1 MADLKTS
8 YMGINLRNP
17 LIIGASSLTY
27 DLEDSKKI
35 EEAGAAAVVFKSLF
49 EEQIELES
57 LQLQEQAEEY
67 SERNAEMISIYPKF
81 KHAGARDH
89 LNKLKKLKE
98 VLKIPVIASLNAL
111 SEDTWVRYAKKIEE
125 TGVDGIELNL
135 YSVPTNISKTSN
147 EIEKE
152 HIEIIKAIKK
162 EISIPISVK
171 LSFFYSNILN
181 VISRMNEAGASGFV
195 LFNKLFQPEI
205 DITKQEYTYPV
216 QVSYEHE
223 NKIPLRWTGIIYG
236 NINADIC
243 SSGGIYTGNDAI
255 KMILSGASCI
265 QSVSTFFKNGI
276 NYISNMINDIN
287 SWMDIKGYEK
297 ISDFKGKL
305 SKKSIKDP
313 FFYGRSQYINILLNN
328 ETIIKKYF
336 MI

>member
-8 YMGINLRNP
+8 YMGIILKNP
-17 LIIGASSLTY
+17 IITGASSLTY
-27 DLEDSKKI
+27 NLDDAKKI

-57 LQLQEQAEEY
+57 LQLKEQAEEY
-67 SERNAEMISIYPKF
+67 SERSAEMISIYPEF
-81 KHAGARDH
+81 KHSGAREH

-111 SEDTWVRYAKKIEE
+111 SEDMWVDYAKKIEE

-152 HIEIIKAIKK
+152 HIEIIKIIKK
-162 EISIPISVK
+162 EISIPVSVK

-181 VISRMNEAGASGFV
+181 TVLNMNEAGASGFV
-195 LFNKLFQPEI
+195 LFNRLFQPEI
-205 DITKQEYTYPV
+205 DITKQEYIYPV
-216 QVSYEHE
+216 QISCEHE
-223 NKIPLRWTGIIYG
+223 NKIPLRWTGLIYG

-243 SSGGIYTGNDAI
+243 SNSGIYTGNDAI

-276 NYISNMINDIN
+276 NYVSSMIKDIN
-287 SWMDIKGYEK
+287 SWMDLKGYKE

-305 SKKSIKDP
+305 AKKNIKDP
-313 FFYGRSQYINILLNN
+313 FFYERSQYINILLNN